1 MDSRE
6 STLFSLLD
14 GSKHYTIPHY
24 QRLYSWDY
32 KQVEAL
38 FNDVTKLVNLPDKR
52 HFVGSIVYVSH
63 PAKAS
68 GINNFVVID
77 GQQRLTTLSMMLLAV
92 IDSLKLSEDDR
103 KRRLNRTIRNSDEP
117 SGSEEYLKL
126 KLTRQDNGSYR
137 EIVHS
142 VSSGIPLTHDGGRVH
157 KNFGYI
163 TQLLE
168 GSEIS
173 PQDLWE
179 AITRLDL
186 VYISLEKGKDDPQAI
201 FESLN
206 STGKN
211 LSSTDLIR
219 NYVLMDEEQSVQ
231 ENLYE
236 NYWCKIEE
244 LFSDRKDTEFD
255 EFTRAHLA
263 YIQEKYPKKTDVYDQ
278 FKAAVRTD
286 KEQGLNSQ
294 EILGA
299 FRDSAKRYA
308 FVHWLPDSDSSS
320 RVQNALNDYRQLG
333 LRLLHPLLLEYAT
346 KYVQT
351 AKYDQDAFLSA
362 LRLLESYL
370 VRRIFSGLRSNSL
383 DGSMAT
389 IFSLKHK
396 SGFAGVDSL
405 ADAMLSIKGK
415 ARFPRDEEFKYRG
428 LTMELYNSSARD
440 HILKKLE
447 RHLDPKGIGLSAK
460 VSVEHIMPQKLN
472 KAWEESLGENAT
484 SIRDRLV
491 HTIGNLTLTPYNAE
505 LGQRSFMEKLNL
517 DPGGFKASKIRL
529 SASLLGYEEWG
540 ELQIQSRGE
549 DLMSL
554 ATIAWPMPRIWTP
567 GYREIQTETDKES
580 LALTDLLNEGLIE
593 PDDEIVWFRKQSNE
607 THRARVTASGTIIV
621 SDGDEFDTPTAATR
635 AFTTSNYNGWK
646 EWRLKSE
653 DGATLD
659 ELRIIA
665 AEESF

>member
-1 MDSRE
+1 
-6 STLFSLLD
+6 
-14 GSKHYTIPHY
+14 
-24 QRLYSWDY
+24 
-32 KQVEAL
+32 
-38 FNDVTKLVNLPDKR
+38 
-52 HFVGSIVYVSH
+52 
-63 PAKAS
+63 
-68 GINNFVVID
+68 
-77 GQQRLTTLSMMLLAV
+77 
-92 IDSLKLSEDDR
+92 
-103 KRRLNRTIRNSDEP
+103 
-117 SGSEEYLKL
+117 
-126 KLTRQDNGSYR
+126 
-137 EIVHS
+137 
-142 VSSGIPLTHDGGRVH
+142 
-157 KNFGYI
+157 
-163 TQLLE
+163 
-168 GSEIS
+168 
-173 PQDLWE
+173 
-179 AITRLDL
+179 
-186 VYISLEKGKDDPQAI
+186 
-201 FESLN
+201 
-206 STGKN
+206 
-211 LSSTDLIR
+211 
-219 NYVLMDEEQSVQ
+219 
-231 ENLYE
+231 
-236 NYWCKIEE
+236 
-244 LFSDRKDTEFD
+244 
-255 EFTRAHLA
+255 
-263 YIQEKYPKKTDVYDQ
+263 
-278 FKAAVRTD
+278 
-286 KEQGLNSQ
+286 
-294 EILGA
+294 
-299 FRDSAKRYA
+299 
-308 FVHWLPDSDSSS
+308 
-320 RVQNALNDYRQLG
+320 
-333 LRLLHPLLLEYAT
+333 
-346 KYVQT
+346 
-351 AKYDQDAFLSA
+351 
-362 LRLLESYL
+362 
-370 VRRIFSGLRSNSL
+370 
-383 DGSMAT
+383 MAT